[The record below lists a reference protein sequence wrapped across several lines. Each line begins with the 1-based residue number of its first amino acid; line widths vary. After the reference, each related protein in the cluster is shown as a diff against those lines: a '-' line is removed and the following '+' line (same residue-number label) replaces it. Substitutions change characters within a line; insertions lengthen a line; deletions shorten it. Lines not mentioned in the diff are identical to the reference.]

1 VQARPAANH
10 SDTARS
16 AAPRLLRW
24 RYKAT
29 ASPNRHA
36 ISIRWDQV
44 ITPQP
49 KGPQA
54 GQDPAQA
61 GQDPALHGH
70 RETQQRGEG
79 FQDWVN
85 LPSPI
90 IVAHL
95 NRQTSLL
102 RAKTISVYELN
113 KLLGRGHAQRRRS
126 FRRIKGC
133 KQMPQFVDAL
143 RRHPRPETGP
153 TPNLSVPRPKVHHGP
168 SPKFHATRDMLSGW
182 PCA

>member
-1 VQARPAANH
+1 MFPARITGMRNGRASQAGANH

-61 GQDPALHGH
+61 GQDPAQAGQDPALHGH

-85 LPSPI
+85 VPSP

-113 KLLGRGHAQRRRS
+113 KLLGRGHCSTPTILSSHQGLQADAPVRRR
-126 FRRIKGC
+126 
-133 KQMPQFVDAL
+133 
-143 RRHPRPETGP
+143 P
-153 TPNLSVPRPKVHHGP
+153 TPTPPPRNRPDAESVGT
-168 SPKFHATRDMLSGW
+168 A
-182 PCA
+182 A